1 MKKIGFIGLGNMGGA
16 MAQNLVKAGFEV
28 RGYDPAPAAR
38 ERAGAAGVAVADDPA
53 GAAAGAAVICSS
65 VPATEHAL
73 DIYLG
78 DAGALAGA
86 PWGATCFDFS
96 TISVAGS
103 MRIAAEA
110 EKRGIIFLDAP
121 VSGSID
127 YAEKG
132 ELAIMVGGEKTA
144 LDAHADVLRAV
155 GSSVD
160 HFGPNG
166 AGLHMKLV
174 INHIMSIHTCA
185 FSEGLALGKKA
196 GLDPD
201 QMARTIR
208 NSVLG
213 YMHVY
218 KPRSIVEKNY
228 APTFSVD
235 YMLKDMRLIS
245 EVAESARSPIP
256 LGALCRQMYTGAAA
270 AGFGGKGTSAV
281 SEVFERGA
289 GISP

>member
-1 MKKIGFIGLGNMGGA
+1 
-16 MAQNLVKAGFEV
+16 
-28 RGYDPAPAAR
+28 
-38 ERAGAAGVAVADDPA
+38 
-53 GAAAGAAVICSS
+53 
-65 VPATEHAL
+65 
-73 DIYLG
+73 
-78 DAGALAGA
+78 
-86 PWGATCFDFS
+86 
-96 TISVAGS
+96 
-103 MRIAAEA
+103 
-110 EKRGIIFLDAP
+110 
-121 VSGSID
+121 
-127 YAEKG
+127 
-132 ELAIMVGGEKTA
+132 
-144 LDAHADVLRAV
+144 
-155 GSSVD
+155 
-160 HFGPNG
+160 
-166 AGLHMKLV
+166 MKLV

-270 AGFGGKGTSAV
+270 AGSGGRERARSARCSSAGPVFPLEKKDV
-281 SEVFERGA
+281 SHIYSFRINRREIPLCAESIINLR
-289 GISP
+289 ILSI